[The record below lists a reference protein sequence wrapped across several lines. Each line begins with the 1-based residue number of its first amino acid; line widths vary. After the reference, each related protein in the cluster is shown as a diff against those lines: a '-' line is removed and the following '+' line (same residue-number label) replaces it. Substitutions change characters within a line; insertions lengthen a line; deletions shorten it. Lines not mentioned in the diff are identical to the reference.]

1 MAQKFYND
9 IDLQQL
15 ELLNG
20 TIENQTTDANAGT
33 GVDGQLYFNTTDKVL
48 KVYDE
53 ALAAWKQVGG
63 FDGALI
69 YQGGY
74 DALNN
79 IPNLDDNVA
88 PAQTIAV
95 EKGWTYTVT
104 SDGLFFNEQV
114 RVGDLLISEIDQA
127 AGASAFANWTTVQN
141 NIDLADLAT
150 VGIGNVNAPLAT
162 DLDTLGISVAYAAGT
177 ATVGL
182 DITGLAAAGSIGPTA
197 LDATELEIPVYN
209 SAATELSNQKLLVSD
224 IVTIVGSAN
233 SYAIQVTPV
242 ANTLDYVINHALD
255 SEDVVVQ
262 IYLNNAAKETIFVD
276 VERTDVDNVTV
287 KFGLQPDVNTDF
299 TVLVQK

>member
-20 TIENQTTDANAGT
+20 TIENQVDDAAAGT
-33 GVDGQLYFNTTDKVL
+33 GVDGQLYFDTTLKVL

-74 DALNN
+74 NATTNVPD
-79 IPNLDDNVA
+79 LDGVA
-88 PAQTIAV
+88 SIAV

-104 SDGLFFNEQV
+104 ADGLFFTEQV
-114 RVGDLLISEIDQA
+114 RVGDLLISNIDQA
-127 AGASAFANWTTVQN
+127 AGTSAIGNWTTVQN

-150 VGIGNVNAPLAT
+150 VGIGNVNAPLVT

-182 DITGLAAAGSIGPTA
+182 DITGLAAAGSIGPTP
-197 LDATELEIPVYN
+197 LVATELEIPVYN
-209 SAATELSNQKLLVSD
+209 SAANELSNQKLLVSD

-233 SYAIQVTPV
+233 SYAVQVTPI
-242 ANTLDYVINHALD
+242 AGDLDYVINHALN

-287 KFGLQPDVNTDF
+287 KFGFQPDVNTDF

>member
-74 DALNN
+74 NAATNTPD
-79 IPNLDDNVA
+79 LDSVA
-88 PAQTIAV
+88 SIAV

-104 SDGLFFNEQV
+104 ADGLFFTEQV

>member
-20 TIENQTTDANAGT
+20 TIENQVDDAAAGT
-33 GVDGQLYFNTTDKVL
+33 GVDGQLYFDTTLKVL

-53 ALAAWKQVGG
+53 TAPGAWKQVGG

-74 DALNN
+74 DAATN
-79 IPNLDDNVA
+79 IPNLDTV
-88 PAQTIAV
+88 TSIAV

-104 SDGLFFNEQV
+104 ADGLFFTEQV

-127 AGASAFANWTTVQN
+127 AGTSDLANWTTVQN

-150 VGIGNVNAPLAT
+150 VGIGNVNAPLVT

-182 DITGLAAAGSIGPTA
+182 DIIGLAAAGSIGPNTP
-197 LDATELEIPVYN
+197 LVATELEIPVYN
-209 SAATELSNQKLLVSD
+209 SAGAELSNQKLLVSD
-224 IVTIVGSAN
+224 IVTIVGSAS
-233 SYAIQVTPV
+233 SYAETVTPV

-255 SEDVVVQ
+255 SGDVIVQ

-276 VERTDVDNVTV
+276 VERTDSDNVTV

>member
-53 ALAAWKQVGG
+53 DLAAWKQVGG

-74 DALNN
+74 NAATNTPD
-79 IPNLDDNVA
+79 LDSVA
-88 PAQTIAV
+88 SIAV

-104 SDGLFFNEQV
+104 ADGLFFTEQV

-150 VGIGNVNAPLAT
+150 VGIGNVNAPLAA

-233 SYAIQVTPV
+233 SYAEQVTPV

>member
-20 TIENQTTDANAGT
+20 TIENQVDDAAAGT
-33 GVDGQLYFNTTDKVL
+33 GVDGQLYFDTTLKVL

-53 ALAAWKQVGG
+53 TAPGAWKQVGG

-74 DALNN
+74 DAATN
-79 IPNLDDNVA
+79 IPNLDTV
-88 PAQTIAV
+88 TSIAV

-104 SDGLFFNEQV
+104 ADGLFFTEQV

-127 AGASAFANWTTVQN
+127 AGTSDLANWTTVQN
-141 NIDLADLAT
+141 NIDLADLLT
-150 VGIGNVNAPLAT
+150 VGIGNVNAPLVT

-182 DITGLAAAGSIGPTA
+182 DIIGLAAAGSIAPAGTP
-197 LDATELEIPVYN
+197 LVATELEIPVYN
-209 SAATELSNQKLLVSD
+209 SAGAELSNQKLLVSD

-233 SYAIQVTPV
+233 SYAEQVTPV

-287 KFGLQPDVNTDF
+287 KFGFQPDVNTDF

>member
-1 MAQKFYND
+1 MAQRFYNN

-15 ELLNG
+15 QLLNG
-20 TIENQTTDANAGT
+20 TIDNQTTDANAGT

-53 ALAAWKQVGG
+53 SINAWKQVGG

-74 DALNN
+74 NAATNV
-79 IPNLDDNVA
+79 PNLDDNTA

-104 SDGLFFNEQV
+104 ADGLFFNEQV

-150 VGIGNVNAPLAT
+150 VGIGNVNAPLVT

-182 DITGLAAAGSIGPTA
+182 DITGLAAAGSLGPDP
-197 LDATELEIPVYN
+197 LVATELEIPVYN
-209 SAATELSNQKLLVSD
+209 SAANELSNQKLLVSD

-233 SYAIQVTPV
+233 SYAETVTPV
-242 ANTLDYVINHALD
+242 AGDLDYVINHALN

-287 KFGLQPDVNTDF
+287 KFGFQPDVNTDF

>member
-74 DALNN
+74 NAATN
-79 IPNLDDNVA
+79 IPDLDGVA
-88 PAQTIAV
+88 SIAV

-104 SDGLFFNEQV
+104 ADGLFFTEQV

-127 AGASAFANWTTVQN
+127 AGTSALGNWTTVQN
-141 NIDLADLAT
+141 NIDLADLTT

-162 DLDTLGISVAYAAGT
+162 QLDLLGTSVAYAAGT

-182 DITGLAAAGSIGPTA
+182 DITGLAAAGSLGPDA
-197 LDATELEIPVYN
+197 LVATELEIPVYN
-209 SAATELSNQKLLVSD
+209 SAANELSNQKLLVSD

-233 SYAIQVTPV
+233 SYAEQVTPV
-242 ANTLDYVINHALD
+242 ANQVDYVITHALN

-276 VERTDVDNVTV
+276 VERTSVNTVTV
-287 KFGLQPDVNTDF
+287 KFGFQPDVNTDF

>member
-20 TIENQTTDANAGT
+20 TIENQVDDAAAGT
-33 GVDGQLYFNTTDKVL
+33 GVDGQLYFDTTLKVL

-53 ALAAWKQVGG
+53 TAPGAWKQVGG

-74 DALNN
+74 NAATNVPD
-79 IPNLDDNVA
+79 LDGVA
-88 PAQTIAV
+88 SIAV

-104 SDGLFFNEQV
+104 ADGLFFTEQV

-127 AGASAFANWTTVQN
+127 AGTSALGNWTTVQN
-141 NIDLADLAT
+141 NIDLADLLT
-150 VGIGNVNAPLAT
+150 VGIGNVNAPLVT

-182 DITGLAAAGSIGPTA
+182 DIIGLAAAGSIGPNTP
-197 LDATELEIPVYN
+197 LVATELEIPVYN
-209 SAATELSNQKLLVSD
+209 SAGAELSNQKLLVSD

-233 SYAIQVTPV
+233 SYAEQVTPV

>member
-9 IDLQQL
+9 IDLEQL

-20 TIENQTTDANAGT
+20 TIENQVDDAAAGT
-33 GVDGQLYFNTTDKVL
+33 GVDGQLYFDTTLKVL

-53 ALAAWKQVGG
+53 TAPGAWKQVGG

-69 YQGGY
+69 YQGPY
-74 DALNN
+74 NATTNVPD
-79 IPNLDDNVA
+79 LDGVA
-88 PAQTIAV
+88 SIAV

-104 SDGLFFNEQV
+104 ADGLFFTEQV

-127 AGASAFANWTTVQN
+127 TGTSALVNWTTVQN
-141 NIDLADLAT
+141 NIDLADLLT
-150 VGIGNVNAPLAT
+150 VGIGNVNAPLIT

-209 SAATELSNQKLLVSD
+209 SAGAELSNQKLLVSD
-224 IVTIVGSAN
+224 IVTIVGSAS
-233 SYAIQVTPV
+233 SYAETVTPV
-242 ANTLDYVINHALD
+242 AATLDYVINHALN

-287 KFGLQPDVNTDF
+287 KFGFQPDVNTDF

>member
-74 DALNN
+74 NAATN
-79 IPNLDDNVA
+79 IPDLDGVA
-88 PAQTIAV
+88 SIAV

-104 SDGLFFNEQV
+104 ADGLFFTEQV

-127 AGASAFANWTTVQN
+127 AGTSALGNWTTVQN
-141 NIDLADLAT
+141 NIDLADLTT

-162 DLDTLGISVAYAAGT
+162 QLDLLGTSVAYAAGT

-182 DITGLAAAGSIGPTA
+182 DITGLAAAGSLGPDP
-197 LDATELEIPVYN
+197 LVATELEIPVYN
-209 SAATELSNQKLLVSD
+209 SAANELSNQKLLVSD

-233 SYAIQVTPV
+233 SYAEQVTPV
-242 ANTLDYVINHALD
+242 ANQVDYVITHALN

-276 VERTDVDNVTV
+276 VERTSVNTVTV
-287 KFGLQPDVNTDF
+287 KFGFQPDVNTDF

>member
-20 TIENQTTDANAGT
+20 TIENQIDDAAAGT
-33 GVDGQLYFNTTDKVL
+33 GVDGQLYFDTTLKVL

-53 ALAAWKQVGG
+53 TAPGAWKQVGG

-74 DALNN
+74 NAATN
-79 IPNLDDNVA
+79 IPDLDGVA
-88 PAQTIAV
+88 SIAV

-104 SDGLFFNEQV
+104 ADGLFFTEQV

-127 AGASAFANWTTVQN
+127 AGTSALGNWTTVQN
-141 NIDLADLAT
+141 NIDLADLTT

-162 DLDTLGISVAYAAGT
+162 QLDLLGTSVAYAAGT

-182 DITGLAAAGSIGPTA
+182 DITGLAAAGSLGPTA
-197 LDATELEIPVYN
+197 LAADELEIPVYN
-209 SAATELSNQKLLVSD
+209 SAGDELSNQKLLVSD

-233 SYAIQVTPV
+233 SYAEQVTPV
-242 ANTLDYVINHALD
+242 ANQVDYVITHALN

-276 VERTDVDNVTV
+276 VERTSVNTVTV
-287 KFGLQPDVNTDF
+287 KFGFQPDVNTDF

>member
-20 TIENQTTDANAGT
+20 TIENQVDDAAAGT
-33 GVDGQLYFNTTDKVL
+33 GVDGQLYFDTTLKVL

-53 ALAAWKQVGG
+53 TAPGAWKQVGG

-74 DALNN
+74 NAATN
-79 IPNLDDNVA
+79 IPDLDGVA
-88 PAQTIAV
+88 SIAV

-104 SDGLFFNEQV
+104 ADGLFFTEQV

-127 AGASAFANWTTVQN
+127 AGTSALGNWTTVQN
-141 NIDLADLAT
+141 NIDLADLTT

-162 DLDTLGISVAYAAGT
+162 QLDLLGTSVAYAAGT

-182 DITGLAAAGSIGPTA
+182 DITGLAAAGSLGPDP
-197 LDATELEIPVYN
+197 LVATELEIPVYN
-209 SAATELSNQKLLVSD
+209 SAANELSNQKLLVSD

-233 SYAIQVTPV
+233 SYAEQVTPV
-242 ANTLDYVINHALD
+242 ANQVDYVITHALN

-276 VERTDVDNVTV
+276 VERTSVNTVTV
-287 KFGLQPDVNTDF
+287 KFGFQPDVNTDF